1 MSRIEIEIGIAL
13 AKARRDL
20 EAARERNDAAA
31 FAEAAERV
39 ERLTELYY
47 DC

>member
-1 MSRIEIEIGIAL
+1 MSRIEIGIAL

-20 EAARERNDAAA
+20 EAARGRNDEAG

-39 ERLTELYY
+39 ERLSDLYY